1 MFGGIRSSSAK
12 GTETY
17 FAFATHACFT
27 SEDFWVHIRQ
37 LFMAE
42 IEKLTIFP
50 TIVSACVFCPEFE
63 GTAFVQQINF
73 PAMMQLYN
81 GPSGAEKA
89 YKNVIRKLKQHLRAE
104 PGRWL
109 DIQRTLQKAQSE
121 VMEES
126 SYCTPQRAWIK

>member
-1 MFGGIRSSSAK
+1 MPLGIEQNNHLSNLTLDVWRDQIFFSK

-50 TIVSACVFCPEFE
+50 TIVSACVFARSPKARRLCSRSTFLRRCSST
-63 GTAFVQQINF
+63 TA
-73 PAMMQLYN
+73 PA
-81 GPSGAEKA
+81 E
-89 YKNVIRKLKQHLRAE
+89 
-104 PGRWL
+104 
-109 DIQRTLQKAQSE
+109 QKRHTR
-121 VMEES
+121 M
-126 SYCTPQRAWIK
+126 SYEN

>member
-1 MFGGIRSSSAK
+1 MGQDTETMPLGIEQNNHLSNLTDLLQQK

-50 TIVSACVFCPEFE
+50 TIVSACVF
-63 GTAFVQQINF
+63 AR
-73 PAMMQLYN
+73 
-81 GPSGAEKA
+81 SSKA
-89 YKNVIRKLKQHLRAE
+89 RRLCSRSTFLR
-104 PGRWL
+104 
-109 DIQRTLQKAQSE
+109 
-121 VMEES
+121 
-126 SYCTPQRAWIK
+126 